1 MKYIHFMTFVT
12 LVIVLGWIFRPV
24 EEHMT
29 NGTCKRPMYGPQAVD
44 VEKCARVYPEV
55 YGPSGSGLHKAPG
68 SIKDSVTGEIRDIRT
83 GEIRD
88 IRTGEI
94 RDIRTGEIRDIRTGE
109 IRDIR
114 TGEIRDIRTGE
125 IRDSTIPTST
135 NAMYEDDGEFRS
147 DTATRNAAYMNVF
160 TFQPYAKMD
169 FPVSGPPQPYL
180 SDFANFHK

>member
-1 MKYIHFMTFVT
+1 
-12 LVIVLGWIFRPV
+12 
-24 EEHMT
+24 
-29 NGTCKRPMYGPQAVD
+29 MYGPQAVD

-94 RDIRTGEIRDIRTGE
+94 RDIRTGEIRD
-109 IRDIR
+109 
-114 TGEIRDIRTGE
+114 
-125 IRDSTIPTST
+125 STMPTST